1 MMAKLTL
8 IGCIGLSCLWMAD
21 ASSAADPPVPAG
33 LAGKLVLHYHM
44 KPVPQEGVWFSVSYS
59 SDDQIDGGALPSRYA
74 GRAHA
79 AGNAIVAVA
88 TTRDFSAMHRLQT
101 DEVWHFYGGSPLD
114 MLLLYPNGQ
123 GRRVT
128 LGSRVLAGEL
138 PQVTVPH
145 GVWQG
150 SAPHDTSAGAYSFVG
165 TQLSPGFDAADFE
178 IGYRDDLQRRFPAFQ
193 KDIARLTRT
202 EFAKS
207 PADGTRKVESP
218 ESRGAVIA
226 AADEPEVAVAPGLML
241 QELVGRVARDA
252 RTASLSVARFTLEP
266 GRSSGTSFNH
276 RAKEVFLVTDGTGHV
291 HLGDRVIAV
300 GRDSVIFIPAEVAHS
315 IEADSSTLLSFYA
328 ISAPAFSPDD
338 YVLVK

>member
-1 MMAKLTL
+1 MSKLTF
-8 IGCIGLSCLWMAD
+8 IGCIGLSCLGMAA
-21 ASSAADPPVPAG
+21 ASSAAEPPVPSG
-33 LAGKLVLHYHM
+33 WAGKLVLHYHM
-44 KPVPQEGVWFSVSYS
+44 RLVPQEGVWFAVSYS
-59 SDDQIDGGALPSRYA
+59 SDDQIDGGALPARYA

-79 AGNAIVAVA
+79 AGSAIVAVA

-114 MLLLYPNGQ
+114 IVLLYPDGQ

-165 TQLSPGFDAADFE
+165 TQLSPGFDSADFE
-178 IGYRDDLQRRFPAFQ
+178 IGYRDDLQRRFPAFR
-193 KDIARLTRT
+193 KDIARLTRS
-202 EFAKS
+202 EFATS
-207 PADGTRKVESP
+207 PTGANRKAELP

-226 AADEPEVAVAPGLML
+226 AAQAPEVAVSPGLML

-252 RTASLSVARFTLEP
+252 KTTSLSVARFTLEP
-266 GRSSGTSFNH
+266 DHSSAMSLNH

-315 IEADSSTLLSFYA
+315 IEADAGTLLSFYA